1 MGMTITEKILSHASN
16 CNKVTPGEIVFAN
29 VDKVMIHDVSG
40 PGVIKVF
47 KELEKKGIPTEKIWD
62 PNKVW
67 ISKIILS
74 LPPIEYRLIM

>member
-16 CNKVTPGEIVFAN
+16 CNKVAPGEIVFAN

-47 KELEKKGIPTEKIWD
+47 KELEKKGYRLKKFGILAKYGFR
-62 PNKVW
+62 
-67 ISKIILS
+67 KIILS
-74 LPPIEYRLIM
+74 LPPTEYRLIM